1 MSHFSMLSDAA
12 LDTIVGGCSHF
23 HRGRSHTGAH
33 QGNGQSS
40 MNHLQK
46 LTGAL
51 NISIIVI
58 ANSTI
63 NGNLTINL
71 VQGISR

>member
-1 MSHFSMLSDAA
+1 MSALISLSDRD
-12 LDTIVGGCSHF
+12 LDTVSGGCH
-23 HRGRSHTGAH
+23 RSHHAH
-33 QGNGQSS
+33 HNACGNHRNGNGG
-40 MNHLQK
+40 MNQLQRF
-46 LTGAL
+46 LSAA

-71 VQGISR
+71 AQGISR